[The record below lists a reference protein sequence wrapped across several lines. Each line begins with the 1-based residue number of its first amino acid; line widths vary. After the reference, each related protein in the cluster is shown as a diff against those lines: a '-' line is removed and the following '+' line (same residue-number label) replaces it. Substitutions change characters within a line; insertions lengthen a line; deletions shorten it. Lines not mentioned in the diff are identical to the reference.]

1 MPRGWK
7 RSARMTDGSVSEAE
21 RETMREISP
30 EELNERMRGFAT
42 HTGVVIEAAT
52 PGSGT
57 VSLELSEKTRNPNGT
72 VHGGVYFTLMDVA
85 AGVSGVFKEEGNRKI
100 VSQCASV
107 YFLRPAVSGKITAK
121 AVLVRD
127 GRRTALSRVD
137 VFDEKEQLL
146 ATGEFELFYVDEM
159 P

>member
-1 MPRGWK
+1 
-7 RSARMTDGSVSEAE
+7 MTEKQFLRDRIV
-21 RETMREISP
+21 REISL

-42 HTGVVIEAAT
+42 HTGVVIESAT
-52 PGSGT
+52 PGRGT
-57 VSLELSEKTRNPNGT
+57 VSLELSEKTLNPNGT
-72 VHGGVYFTLMDVA
+72 VHGGVFFTLMDVA
-85 AGVSGVFKEEGNRKI
+85 AGVSGVFKEEGNRKL

-121 AVLVRD
+121 SQLIRD

-137 VFDEKEQLL
+137 VFDEENILL
-146 ATGEFELFYVDEM
+146 CTGEFELFYVDET

>member
-1 MPRGWK
+1 
-7 RSARMTDGSVSEAE
+7 
-21 RETMREISP
+21 MREISP

-85 AGVSGVFKEEGNRKI
+85 AGVS
-100 VSQCASV
+100 
-107 YFLRPAVSGKITAK
+107 VSGSRFSQNA
-121 AVLVRD
+121 
-127 GRRTALSRVD
+127 GRTSTPLYSSWS
-137 VFDEKEQLL
+137 L
-146 ATGEFELFYVDEM
+146 
-159 P
+159 